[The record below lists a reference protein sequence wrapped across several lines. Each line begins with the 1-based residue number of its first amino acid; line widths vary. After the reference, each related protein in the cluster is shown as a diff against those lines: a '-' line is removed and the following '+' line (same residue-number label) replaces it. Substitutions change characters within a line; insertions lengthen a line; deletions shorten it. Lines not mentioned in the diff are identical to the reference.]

1 MKVYILPYDR
11 KLNRLF
17 DIIDNGYKSNNHDG
31 LVSKL
36 FISKK
41 PNKITCL
48 SSKLKKS
55 LNKYKNISNYLLHR
69 YNDSLTIY
77 EKLIR
82 MFYKI

>member
-1 MKVYILPYDR
+1 MGELSSPIFYFINMKVYILPYDR

-41 PNKITCL
+41 PNNLFI
-48 SSKLKKS
+48 
-55 LNKYKNISNYLLHR
+55 
-69 YNDSLTIY
+69 
-77 EKLIR
+77 
-82 MFYKI
+82 

>member
-48 SSKLKKS
+48 SSKLKIQIKH
-55 LNKYKNISNYLLHR
+55 YPYI
-69 YNDSLTIY
+69 
-77 EKLIR
+77 
-82 MFYKI
+82 